1 MTPERWAEIQEL
13 FHRVVEC
20 KPDERT
26 RLLDAAGKRDPELRR
41 EVESLLS
48 CQGSADEDLR
58 AAVRGAAECIDFPLV
73 GQTVSHTAS

>member
-20 KPDERT
+20 EPDERT

-41 EVESLLS
+41 EVES
-48 CQGSADEDLR
+48 CFPAR
-58 AAVRGAAECIDFPLV
+58 AVRTRICGPRCA
-73 GQTVSHTAS
+73 GQPSASISRW